1 MLSVKLAGFHH
12 PSSRT
17 QGRSH
22 RWWNNP
28 PNSKYVNNAT
38 IIDVDLKYHPEKKIK
53 VNLSQVNKE
62 MMKHMTLTSVWNND
76 DGRRLLIRTVTQIVI
91 VSSRAGEKAERSQN
105 ENTSW
110 VANNQTLFSQI
121 NKNKIHN
128 NNQNNI
134 SYLGA

>member
-1 MLSVKLAGFHH
+1 
-12 PSSRT
+12 
-17 QGRSH
+17 
-22 RWWNNP
+22 
-28 PNSKYVNNAT
+28 
-38 IIDVDLKYHPEKKIK
+38 
-53 VNLSQVNKE
+53 
-62 MMKHMTLTSVWNND
+62 MTLTSVWNND